1 MLLIVTAQDEL
12 NGGAKLPGED
22 SNAAT
27 MMALYSISNTLG
39 LQEFMSVKDRY
50 IRSIGSLIESAAQ
63 RPNSP
68 AGLRAQQLA
77 REAVVL
83 TFYACFLSP
92 RKLCRASAFNYATKE
107 ASGSDDPSL
116 WAAVMVSFPG
126 KLAFAF

>member
-1 MLLIVTAQDEL
+1 MNL
-12 NGGAKLPGED
+12 
-22 SNAAT
+22 NAAIT
-27 MMALYSISNTLG
+27 VTHLTYG
-39 LQEFMSVKDRY
+39 VLQEFMSVKDRY

-107 ASGSDDPSL
+107 ASSSDDPSV
-116 WAAVMVSFPG
+116 WAAVMVSF
-126 KLAFAF
+126 LENCAFSFDNATREASRDHDPSFWAAPS